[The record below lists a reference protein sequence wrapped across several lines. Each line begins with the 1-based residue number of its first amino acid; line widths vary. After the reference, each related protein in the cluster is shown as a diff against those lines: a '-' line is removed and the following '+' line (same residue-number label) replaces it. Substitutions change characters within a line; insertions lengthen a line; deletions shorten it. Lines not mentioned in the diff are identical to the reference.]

1 MAKILEF
8 PRQRVDKYFALDD
21 MRERG
26 LITPEQHWC
35 GVHMLWL
42 HNIRNGVAPIEE
54 ESAWLSARSEEF
66 EKAMWALRDNKCVGA
81 ISNLCLFNEWS
92 PSGVDVIRK
101 GLDVLEEVW
110 RKTA

>member
-1 MAKILEF
+1 MAKILAF
-8 PRQRVDKYFALDD
+8 PQPKLDRYSALDD

-26 LITPEQHWC
+26 LISPEQHWC

-42 HNIRNGVAPIEE
+42 HNIRNGLTPIED
-54 ESAWLSARSEEF
+54 SMWLSARSEEF
-66 EKAMWALRDNKCVGA
+66 EKAMWALRDNKCIGA

-101 GLDVLEEVW
+101 GLDVLEATW
-110 RKTA
+110 RKIA